1 MYNFPIGVILDSF
14 RTDIPTALDKAV
26 KVGAQGL
33 QVYATTGEMSPE
45 NLVGAKRKEFKDMV
59 AAHGLEIS
67 ALCGDLGEGFTNP
80 KKNPALIEKS
90 KRILDLAV

>member
-14 RTDIPTALDKAV
+14 RTDIPTALAKAV

-59 AAHGLEIS
+59 ASHGLEIS
-67 ALCGDLGEGFTNP
+67 ALCGDLGEGFVNP
-80 KKNPALIEKS
+80 
-90 KRILDLAV
+90 